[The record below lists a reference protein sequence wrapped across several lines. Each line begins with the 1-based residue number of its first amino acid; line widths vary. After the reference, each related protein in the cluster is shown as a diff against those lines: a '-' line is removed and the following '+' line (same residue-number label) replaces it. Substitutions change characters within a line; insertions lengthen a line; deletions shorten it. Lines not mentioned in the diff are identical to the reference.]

1 MPSRRTDL
9 PLYLG
14 LYEDIKDRI
23 VSGEL
28 AAGEKLPS
36 IRAMARDL
44 RVSINTVNNAY
55 YQLEVEG
62 YVRPA
67 ERQAFDLMEHKE
79 RAYLIGQRPT
89 VETILGYI
97 SRSSA
102 MLSMRLHCSL
112 LHMVLGRP
120 AVGLNYNDKIEAQ

>member
-1 MPSRRTDL
+1 MSSRRTDL

-44 RVSINTVNNAY
+44 NVSNQVKTGSE
-55 YQLEVEG
+55 LDK
-62 YVRPA
+62 
-67 ERQAFDLMEHKE
+67 RQA
-79 RAYLIGQRPT
+79 A
-89 VETILGYI
+89 
-97 SRSSA
+97 
-102 MLSMRLHCSL
+102 
-112 LHMVLGRP
+112 
-120 AVGLNYNDKIEAQ
+120 

>member
-67 ERQAFDLMEHKE
+67 ERTGYF
-79 RAYLIGQRPT
+79 
-89 VETILGYI
+89 VEKIDGLV
-97 SRSSA
+97 R
-102 MLSMRLHCSL
+102 
-112 LHMVLGRP
+112 LGRSGP
-120 AVGLNYNDKIEAQ
+120 TNPEGAPTEKYRYDFSYNGVDDSLFPYSVWKKIFRQVF

>member
-14 LYEDIKDRI
+14 LYEDIKDKI

-67 ERQAFDLMEHKE
+67 ERTGYFVEKIDGLVRLGRSGPANPE
-79 RAYLIGQRPT
+79 RAP
-89 VETILGYI
+89 
-97 SRSSA
+97 
-102 MLSMRLHCSL
+102 
-112 LHMVLGRP
+112 P
-120 AVGLNYNDKIEAQ
+120 KK

>member
-14 LYEDIKDRI
+14 LYEDIKDKI

-44 RVSINTVNNAY
+44 VGWRALVQDDRFNLIKFLFQVHCEIDGKLSLPTSKMTCNKCDSLHSQLLPSIY
-55 YQLEVEG
+55 
-62 YVRPA
+62 
-67 ERQAFDLMEHKE
+67 
-79 RAYLIGQRPT
+79 RASKLPK
-89 VETILGYI
+89 
-97 SRSSA
+97 
-102 MLSMRLHCSL
+102 
-112 LHMVLGRP
+112 P
-120 AVGLNYNDKIEAQ
+120 

>member
-36 IRAMARDL
+36 IRAITRDL

-55 YQLEVEG
+55 YG
-62 YVRPA
+62 ARRTWTPGRP
-67 ERQAFDLMEHKE
+67 
-79 RAYLIGQRPT
+79 P
-89 VETILGYI
+89 
-97 SRSSA
+97 SPSA
-102 MLSMRLHCSL
+102 MR
-112 LHMVLGRP
+112 
-120 AVGLNYNDKIEAQ
+120 